1 MEKILFAFGLILVG
15 LASGYLIQVLVRK
28 EILQLPIPL
37 DRLRRGLQK
46 AALLWINPLPI
57 VGAIWIMKIH
67 DPRMAVFPLLGTEAI
82 FIGGLL
88 AFGGSRL
95 LKLGRREAG
104 AFFGCG
110 FFTNTAA
117 FGAFISYVFL
127 GESGFALVPI
137 YRLFEEFAF
146 YVIGFPVARWYGT
159 ESPEREAISARLK
172 RVGTD
177 AFTIVPA
184 IGLLVG
190 FFLNRSGLP
199 RPAFYEMVNAVC
211 IPLAIFL
218 LLTSIGLA
226 MRFTTIR
233 YYLKECLAVSAIKFM
248 LVPAALTLTA
258 SLLGFGRIQEG
269 LPLKVVLIV
278 SSMPVAFTALVPPS
292 IYDLDLDLANACWL
306 FTTALLGI
314 MVPALFLVIN
324 LM

>member
-1 MEKILFAFGLILVG
+1 
-15 LASGYLIQVLVRK
+15 
-28 EILQLPIPL
+28 
-37 DRLRRGLQK
+37 
-46 AALLWINPLPI
+46 
-57 VGAIWIMKIH
+57 
-67 DPRMAVFPLLGTEAI
+67 
-82 FIGGLL
+82 
-88 AFGGSRL
+88 
-95 LKLGRREAG
+95 
-104 AFFGCG
+104 
-110 FFTNTAA
+110 
-117 FGAFISYVFL
+117 VFL

-146 YVIGFPVARWYGT
+146 YVIGFPIARWYGT
-159 ESPEREAISARLK
+159 ESPEREAIAARLK
-172 RVGTD
+172 RVVTD

-190 FFLNRSGLP
+190 FLLNRSGLP
-199 RPAFYEMVNAVC
+199 RPVFYEMVNAVC
-211 IPLAIFL
+211 IPLAIFF
-218 LLTSIGLA
+218 LLTSIGVA
-226 MRFTTIR
+226 MRFTTIW

-292 IYDLDLDLANACWL
+292 LYDLDLDLANACWL

-314 MVPALFLVIN
+314 MVPTLFLVIN